1 MAAVNETPVLRNPV
15 QLNSRETRG
24 ILIEGGPQSM
34 IGKIVIVRQ
43 AERNFKAFNQPLP
56 NLYYV
61 ELADGVSI

>member
-15 QLNSRETRG
+15 QLNSRETKG
-24 ILIEGGPQSM
+24 ILIEGGPRSM

-56 NLYYV
+56 NLYFIT
-61 ELADGVSI
+61 LADSVSV